1 MAASAGGFGA
11 KDSWAGN
18 GGMALAE
25 ATAFL
30 EAAAFLEATCLV
42 AGCFAAKELGVVSSV
57 ANAKPQ
63 RMENL
68 ENVLIFMT
76 L

>member
-1 MAASAGGFGA
+1 
-11 KDSWAGN
+11 
-18 GGMALAE
+18 
-25 ATAFL
+25 
-30 EAAAFLEATCLV
+30 
-42 AGCFAAKELGVVSSV
+42 VVSSV